1 MIEALSH
8 ITFTVRDVER
18 TGQLLCTVFA
28 AEEVYDGAQRNFSI
42 SYEKYFLVGG
52 VWVAI
57 MEGKPLAE
65 RSYNHVAFKVSEAEF
80 DDYVSRVKQ
89 SGLEIAPGRGRAE
102 GEARSIYFYDY
113 DNHLFELHTGTLHQR
128 LACYFKAQ
136 RAALPMEDRCPS
148 SP

>member
-18 TGQLLCTVFA
+18 TGQLLRTVFA

-42 SYEKYFLVGG
+42 SYEKFFLVGG

-57 MEGKPLAE
+57 MEGEPLPK

-80 DDYVSRVKQ
+80 DDYVCRIKQ
-89 SGLEIAPGRGRAE
+89 CGLEIAPCRDRIE
-102 GEARSIYFYDY
+102 GEASSVYFYDY
-113 DNHLFELHTGTLHQR
+113 DNHLFELHTGMLHQR
-128 LACYFKAQ
+128 LARYSKAE
-136 RAALPMEDRCPS
+136 AAEISPEDRCPN